1 MEQIIA
7 AAIAGSVTL
16 LVCVINNH
24 AQMRKL
30 MTQITAENEKTVALL
45 TYRLA
50 ELEKKQDKHNNLID
64 RVTTVEIY
72 GKETRKDV
80 DELFKRV
87 REVEKERA
95 ERRAG

>member
-7 AAIAGSVTL
+7 AAIAGGVTL
-16 LVCVINNH
+16 IVCLINNH
-24 AQMRKL
+24 AQTRKL
-30 MTQITAENEKTVALL
+30 MAQIAAENEKTIALL

-72 GKETRKDV
+72 DRETRKDV

-87 REVEKERA
+87 REVEKSKA
-95 ERRAG
+95 ERRE

>member
-7 AAIAGSVTL
+7 AAIAGGVTL
-16 LVCVINNH
+16 VVCLINNH
-24 AQMRKL
+24 TQARKF
-30 MTQITAENEKTVALL
+30 MTQISAEHEKTVALL
-45 TYRLA
+45 TYRLQ

-72 GKETRKDV
+72 DRETRKDV

-87 REVEKERA
+87 REMEKS
-95 ERRAG
+95 